1 MVLGHH
7 YPEDNII
14 RISYSY
20 LKIGHIPSEISLMM
34 PIPNDLK
41 TLVFDTD
48 NGEFIREYVAIKGQE

>member
-1 MVLGHH
+1 MRFVVLGHH

-20 LKIGHIPSEISLMM
+20 SKIGDIPSEVILMI

-41 TLVFDTD
+41 TFVFDTD
-48 NGEFIREYVAIKGQE
+48 NGEFIRE